1 MEEFIRPLVEDRL
14 TKMEE
19 LGEAWD
25 DAPVR
30 WHVSSIRIII
40 IHFIGAQ
47 NDMLMWLMSEARG
60 VERSLE
66 GLARRLL
73 QINVASVNLMSLYVA
88 SITVTALLAAFD
100 SLLTGTIL
108 SHDAGGSAGVVLPP
122 CSP

>member
-19 LGEAWD
+19 LGETWD

-30 WHVSSIRIII
+30 WHVSSIRIVII

-73 QINVASVNLMSLYVA
+73 LLNAASVNSMALVRGT
-88 SITVTALLAAFD
+88 TVTALLAAFD
-100 SLLTGTIL
+100 SLTHWHNHNTLT
-108 SHDAGGSAGVVLPP
+108 
-122 CSP
+122 

>member
-19 LGEAWD
+19 LGETWD

-30 WHVSSIRIII
+30 WHVSSIHNVI

-73 QINVASVNLMSLYVA
+73 QINVASINSMSLVRG
-88 SITVTALLAAFD
+88 ITVTALLAAFG

-108 SHDAGGSAGVVLPP
+108 SHDVGGCPGVVLPP